1 MLPGGAG
8 AALPGY
14 HSLCLAMSHY
24 GVTVTV
30 ACMLGWIVQVNVYVP
45 AVGNLMAFES
55 PGEKLTPLAVANSV
69 GAPDAAVKVPDVP
82 VTMMWVPPES
92 AGSLNVTVPPALT
105 VALLPVK
112 LNAPMV
118 IVGPALPTVGDAAVV
133 EVGAGGTGVSV
144 GVAATLLS
152 PQAASVNAKSSI
164 RTSPS
169 LRMLRSPLRR
179 RHLRATG
186 RAPESVPFYGRRYS
200 GRD

>member
-1 MLPGGAG
+1 MMRPASSCERQGSAVWVRDAPDAPLEQQAPTPLTQGDQGAVWCTG
-8 AALPGY
+8 SRKHLYA
-14 HSLCLAMSHY
+14 
-24 GVTVTV
+24 VTVTV

-45 AVGNLMAFES
+45 AVGNLMDFES
-55 PGEKLTPLAVANSV
+55 PGEKLTPLAVANSI
-69 GAPDAAVKVPDVP
+69 GAPDAAVNLPDVP
-82 VTMMWVPPES
+82 VTMMWVPPEL
-92 AGSLNVTVPPALT
+92 AGSLKVTDPPALM

-118 IVGPALPTVGDAAVV
+118 IVAPPLPVVGDAAVV

-169 LRMLRSPLRR
+169 LRM
-179 RHLRATG
+179 
-186 RAPESVPFYGRRYS
+186 
-200 GRD
+200 